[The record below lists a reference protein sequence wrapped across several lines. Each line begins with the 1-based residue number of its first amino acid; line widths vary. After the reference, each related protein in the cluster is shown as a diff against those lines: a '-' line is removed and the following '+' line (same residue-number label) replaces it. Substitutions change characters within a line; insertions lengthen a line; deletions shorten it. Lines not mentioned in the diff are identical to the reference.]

1 MRSDVQPMLRRIVED
16 LIRQQTHIHRLD
28 DPRRRRLQIVEEN
41 IRHNVH
47 AVERV
52 EFFVAFAAHIAHHLV
67 LEIGEC
73 AVAGNILALEEIHDA
88 LRDRQ
93 LWPQECE
100 PMHGAPS

>member
-1 MRSDVQPMLRRIVED
+1 MRSDVQPVLRRIVED
-16 LIRQQTHIHRLD
+16 LIGQQTHIHRLD

-52 EFFVAFAAHIAHHLV
+52 EFFIAFAPHVAHHLV
-67 LEIGEC
+67 LEIGER
-73 AVAGNILALEEIHDA
+73 AVTGNILTLEKIHDA

-93 LWPQECE
+93 LWPQEGE
-100 PMHGAPS
+100 PVHGTPG